1 MSKISENSRV
11 SLQEALMRHNV
22 IGFRLIR
29 NEPWKE
35 HARPLATARVLLP
48 RAAHNSTR
56 AVARGP

>member
-1 MSKISENSRV
+1 
-11 SLQEALMRHNV
+11 MRHNV

-56 AVARGP
+56 EVARGP